1 MHYKRAL
8 LPLIIGYLFIY
19 LLKKKIV
26 KIVFVVKPWAPQVA
40 VLSHDLGSMGAA
52 KG

>member
-8 LPLIIGYLFIY
+8 LPPTIGYLFIY

-26 KIVFVVKPWAPQVA
+26 KIVFVVKLWAPHVV
-40 VLSHDLGSMGAA
+40 VLSHDLGSTGAV